1 MFLLRA
7 LLLPPQILRLR
18 LRVLHHSKPV
28 QHRRPPLLTI
38 RILQPRPPVHRRRRL
53 NRLRIV
59 AETPLRVL
67 PTPVAQAMVEAS
79 VDPVVSVDIN
89 RVRIIDVRCSV
100 VFAWH
105 LEPGSI
111 VFCF

>member
-1 MFLLRA
+1 
-7 LLLPPQILRLR
+7 
-18 LRVLHHSKPV
+18 
-28 QHRRPPLLTI
+28 
-38 RILQPRPPVHRRRRL
+38 
-53 NRLRIV
+53 
-59 AETPLRVL
+59 
-67 PTPVAQAMVEAS
+67 VEAS